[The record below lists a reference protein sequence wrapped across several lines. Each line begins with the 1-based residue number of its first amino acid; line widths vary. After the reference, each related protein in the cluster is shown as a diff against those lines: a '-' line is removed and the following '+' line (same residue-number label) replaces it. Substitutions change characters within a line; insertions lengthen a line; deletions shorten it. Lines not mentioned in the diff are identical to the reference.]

1 MIPDIQINLY
11 LFCILEFSLNFQSQK
26 CSFLITL
33 TSSLSCILTIFECP
47 RSSCKCWSSTSAKW
61 VTTEGLRSYYVL
73 YDFVQFNQKSQIM
86 NFIPLFLCLK
96 TKFKKRNDIWL
107 AIPILC
113 CVFVELWGHS
123 NIVKS
128 YFCALTFYKQLC
140 ILVKAKLLR

>member
-33 TSSLSCILTIFECP
+33 TSSSSCILTIFECP

-61 VTTEGLRSYYVL
+61 VTTEGLRSYCVL

-86 NFIPLFLCLK
+86 NFIPLFLWLK
-96 TKFKKRNDIWL
+96 IEFKKRNDIWL
-107 AIPILC
+107 AIPISLLC
-113 CVFVELWGHS
+113 FLGAW
-123 NIVKS
+123 K
-128 YFCALTFYKQLC
+128 ALKYCQKLFLC
-140 ILVKAKLLR
+140 FNFL